1 MKLHVTPPATVLGFC
16 FGLLGLVGLASGAVA
31 APAPAA
37 AAPAPAPAAPSAMTA
52 TQEDTL
58 IQMIDLNKKAV
69 AAYRAGQAQAA
80 MTDLLA
86 AAKMGNEQGLGAHDM
101 MARTEVHIG
110 IVAIAGLK
118 DRQRG
123 LQHFA
128 RALAIR
134 PHIKLT
140 PSLATPALKR
150 DLRVARRIKLPPPAV
165 ATPAAGAPAAP
176 PAADASKAKEAS
188 AVAKV
193 DAPAEAKPAA
203 NPEGKLAK
211 GNPNEPPL
219 PKTVPQPLYC
229 PTPDLGPTDQPVPL
243 FCLTQPEVT
252 AGKIV
257 AYFRPA
263 GGENYTTLTMNR
275 SKSGWLTAT
284 VPAKDVKGHSL
295 QVYFEAQDASG
306 NVAANNGKDELPNVI
321 QLKPGAPRIRPR
333 SLALIEVGSPA
344 RDQESSSA
352 NEATPLELREIAQEK
367 ADAAGLTPKGRPRRA
382 QGSIW
387 VGFGVGSGYGWHL
400 DLPLERHAGRQVT
413 SGFSPAGLGHI
424 SPELGYQWTSR
435 LSLSIQTRH
444 QYLPAAGS
452 GDAEVTGAPPQLAHA
467 VLARLQYALFD
478 LGDLQ
483 FVGSLV
489 AGGGSA
495 LRMNIA
501 PNKKSG
507 LAASDTVVSG
517 PGAAGAGLG
526 LAYNFNPHLIATLEG
541 RGLAGF
547 AAFGVLIEG
556 TAGLQLAF

>member
-1 MKLHVTPPATVLGFC
+1 MKLLAPRPATVLGLC
-16 FGLLGLVGLASGAVA
+16 LGLLAPVGVATALAA
-31 APAPAA
+31 ATPTA
-37 AAPAPAPAAPSAMTA
+37 AAPAVASGAAAPATMTA
-52 TQEDTL
+52 GQEDTL

-69 AAYRAGQAQAA
+69 AAYKAGQAQAA

-101 MARTEVHIG
+101 TARTEVHIG

-134 PHIKLT
+134 PRIKLT

-150 DLRVARRIKLPPPAV
+150 DLRIARRIKVPPPVA
-165 ATPAAGAPAAP
+165 ATPAAAP
-176 PAADASKAKEAS
+176 PADAAKPKESTA
-188 AVAKV
+188 ALAKV
-193 DAPAEAKPAA
+193 DAKVEPKPPEAK
-203 NPEGKLAK
+203 PEGKLSK
-211 GNPNEPPL
+211 GENPNEPPL
-219 PKTVPQPLYC
+219 PKAVPQPLYC
-229 PTPDLGPTDQPVPL
+229 PTPDLGPTGQPVPL
-243 FCLTQPEVT
+243 FCLTQPEIG
-252 AGKIV
+252 AGKVV
-257 AYFRPA
+257 AYFRT
-263 GGENYTTLTMNR
+263 GGDDYSTMVMSR
-275 SKSGWLTAT
+275 SKSGWLTAM
-284 VPAKDVKGHSL
+284 VPAREVKGRSL
-295 QVYFEAQDASG
+295 QVYFEAKDSAG
-306 NVAANNGKDELPNVI
+306 KLAANNGKDELPNII
-321 QLKPGAPRIRPR
+321 QLKEGAPRIRPR
-333 SLALIEVGSPA
+333 TLAMIEVGAPPDS
-344 RDQESSSA
+344 ENEHT
-352 NEATPLELREIAQEK
+352 NEATPLELRAIAQEK

-387 VGFGVGSGYGWHL
+387 VGMGIGSGYGWHL

-424 SPELGYQWTSR
+424 SPELGYQYSSR

-483 FVGSLV
+483 FVGSL
-489 AGGGSA
+489 AIGGGSA

-517 PGAAGAGLG
+517 PGAAGVGLG

-547 AAFGVLIEG
+547 PAFGVLVEG